1 MAIEPI
7 EKRIEGMTTQRKV
20 TSTAPGME
28 VSYMEQEPPV
38 PANEPELNFAP
49 PDEAAGE
56 SVIEMPVEPDMT
68 KPVFVAGVG
77 GLRGV
82 LKKESKALMDKAA
95 GKPDASPQPIAPI
108 EIGEDGLPKIV
119 KRDGQTLI
127 PEAPEDTVQAVGE
140 AVTARAAA
148 RELGEMPSMK
158 PPEEVFNTTRMS
170 ENVADIINGTSDAL
184 GIETKTVTFAEITNK
199 ANELGIDQ
207 KFLNRLLTPD
217 GKMMPSAVDTYRA
230 MQVLESS
237 AGELDRLFKKVNSGT
252 ATEPEMLQLRQQI
265 TMHGMIQKSVKGLQS
280 ETARALAIMRV
291 PRDANVNIIRQTLE
305 EGGGEQSLKDLA
317 RAYMSTGLSPAAKS
331 QLLERTMLETVKDVW
346 FTTWINGLLSS
357 PVTHARNIVGNMGF
371 GMYRMPE
378 RMLAGLYGRMPDS
391 MRVARES
398 MNPMSPLFKNTDPL
412 SAQQRVELDEVL
424 NGMQALSGTISD
436 GWRLASKAFKD
447 NAPADPM
454 SKLELGGKYGPRDI
468 NAAIFGQ
475 SDDTFLGK
483 GINLYGKA
491 VTLPGRMLMAED
503 EFFKGIFYQNAMRD
517 QIGRRARSV
526 YRQAVEAGDD
536 EASAF
541 AKADIEVRNLFA
553 NPPEDLTESAM
564 EAARR
569 GTFTMELP
577 DGLKKIEEMFQHP
590 ALKIFVPFFRT
601 PSNIALE
608 VIERTPFAPVSSR
621 FRADMAKGG
630 PSRDMALAKV
640 SMGSMAMWGVT
651 ELASDGYLTGAL
663 PGRKADREAFQRAG
677 GQPYSL
683 ALPRGSFSEAQ
694 IQKLSSAGKVTLGD
708 DKIYFSFQGLEPIGA
723 MLAIG
728 ADYAKYAANTED
740 NEEVN
745 TVFGAS
751 VYAMYNYMGSQ
762 PALQGFSDIM
772 ALTKGFT
779 TGEVNVEDFTNGLVK
794 QVGAFAIGGSPLGAY
809 NSAVAGIER
818 YMDPDATDTSVKG
831 LDLPVGVAGFY
842 EALKQYQSRNPVFS
856 DKLPPKLNLWGDAV
870 QQGKGEMQELV
881 MPTRVTAGEFAPLD
895 QVLFEL
901 GSPITMPK
909 RELKGVELDAIQYN
923 QLITIYAKEF
933 NAKEVL
939 TNLIYTPGFTLL
951 RDGVKQ
957 QQLSKTHDGLM
968 EAARKTLLSRDPVLR
983 NKIAE
988 LESKKLD
995 NMFAKP

>member
-1 MAIEPI
+1 MAIEPV
-7 EKRIEGMTTQRKV
+7 EKRIDSMTPRKV
-20 TSTAPGME
+20 TSRAPGIE
-28 VSYMEQEPPV
+28 VSYMEDTPV

-56 SVIEMPVEPDMT
+56 SAIEMPVEPDLT
-68 KPVFVAGVG
+68 KPVLVAGTG
-77 GLRGV
+77 GLRGI
-82 LKKESKALMDKAA
+82 LKKESKGLMDRAA

-108 EIGEDGLPKIV
+108 EIGEDGLPKLV
-119 KRDGQTLI
+119 KKDGQTLI
-127 PEAPEDTVQAVGE
+127 PEAPEATVQAVGE
-140 AVTARAAA
+140 AVTARTAA
-148 RELGEMPSMK
+148 REAGDLPPMK

-170 ENVADIINGTSDAL
+170 DNVADIVNGTSDAL
-184 GIETKTVTFAEITNK
+184 GIETKTVTFAEIINK
-199 ANELGIDQ
+199 ANDLGIDER
-207 KFLNRLLTPD
+207 FLNRLLTPD
-217 GKMMPSAVDTYRA
+217 GKMMPNAVDTYRA
-230 MQVLESS
+230 MQVLETS
-237 AGELDRLFKKVNSGT
+237 AGELDRLFRKVNAGD
-252 ATEPEMLQLRQQI
+252 ATDAEMLQLRQQI

-291 PRDANVNIIRQTLE
+291 PRDANVNLIRQTIE

-317 RAYMSTGLSPAAKS
+317 RAYMTTGLSPAAKS
-331 QLLERTMLETVKDVW
+331 KLLERTMLETIKDVW

-371 GMYRMPE
+371 GLYRMPE
-378 RMLAGLYGRMPDS
+378 RMLAGLFSRMPDS

-398 MNPMSPLFKNTDPL
+398 MNPLSPLFKNVDPL
-412 SAQQRVELDEVL
+412 SAAERVELDEVL

-436 GWRLASKAFKD
+436 GWRLASKAFKE
-447 NAPADPM
+447 NAPTDPL
-454 SKLELGGKYGPRDI
+454 SKLELGGRYGPRDI

-526 YRQAVEAGDD
+526 YRQALAGGED
-536 EASAF
+536 EAAAL
-541 AKADIEVRNLFA
+541 AKAEIEVRNLFA
-553 NPPEDLTESAM
+553 NPPEDLTEAAM

-577 DGLKKIEEMFQHP
+577 PGLKAIEEKFQHP
-590 ALKIFVPFFRT
+590 ALKMFVPFFRT
-601 PSNIALE
+601 PTNIALE

-621 FRADMAKGG
+621 FRADFAKGG
-630 PSRDMALAKV
+630 PARDVALAKV
-640 SMGSMAMWGVT
+640 SMGSMALWGIS
-651 ELASDGYLTGAL
+651 ELAAEGYIVGAL

-677 GQPYSL
+677 GQGYAI
-683 ALPRGSFSEAQ
+683 ALPRDWFKESH

-708 DKIYFSFQGLEPIGA
+708 DKIYFSFLGLEPIGA

-728 ADYAKYAANTED
+728 ADYAKYAANTEN
-740 NEEVN
+740 NEDVN

-762 PALQGFSDIM
+762 TALQGFSDIM
-772 ALTKGFT
+772 SLTKGFT
-779 TGEVNVEDFTNGLVK
+779 TGEVNVEDFVNGIVK
-794 QVGAFAIGGSPLGAY
+794 QVGSFAIGGSPLGAY

-818 YMDPDATDTSVKG
+818 YMDPNATDTSVKG
-831 LDLPVGVAGFY
+831 LDLPIGVAGFY

-856 DKLPPKLNLWGDAV
+856 DKLPPRLNLWGEVV
-870 QQGKGEMQELV
+870 QQGRGELKELI

-901 GSPITMPK
+901 GSPISMPK
-909 RELKGVELDAIQYN
+909 REIGGIELTAEQYN

-933 NAKEVL
+933 NAKQVL
-939 TNLIYTPGFTLL
+939 TDLIYTPGFTLL

-957 QQLSKTHDGLM
+957 QRLGMTHDKLM
-968 EAARKTLLSRDPVLR
+968 EAARMTLVSRDPELR
-983 NKIAE
+983 NKMAE
-988 LESKKLD
+988 LEAMKLD

>member
-7 EKRIEGMTTQRKV
+7 DKRIEGMTTQRKV
-20 TSTAPGME
+20 TSTAPGIE
-28 VSYMEQEPPV
+28 VSYMTDEPLV
-38 PANEPELNFAP
+38 PANEPELNLAP

-56 SVIEMPVEPDMT
+56 SAIEMPIEPDLT

-77 GLRGV
+77 GLRGI

-95 GKPDASPQPIAPI
+95 GKPDASVQPIAPV

-119 KRDGQTLI
+119 KKDGQTLI
-127 PEAPEDTVQAVGE
+127 PEAPEATVQAVGE
-140 AVTARAAA
+140 AVTARATA
-148 RELGEMPSMK
+148 RELGDMPSMK
-158 PPEEVFNTTRMS
+158 PPEEVFNTTRMAD
-170 ENVADIINGTSDAL
+170 NVADIVNGTSDAL
-184 GIETKTVTFAEITNK
+184 GIETKTVTFAEIVNK
-199 ANELGIDQ
+199 ANDIGIDE

-230 MQVLESS
+230 MQVLETS
-237 AGELDRLFKKVNSGT
+237 AGELDRLFKKVNAGD
-252 ATEPEMLQLRQQI
+252 ATEPELLQLRQQI

-291 PRDANVNIIRQTLE
+291 PRDANVNLIRQTLE
-305 EGGGEQSLKDLA
+305 EGGGINSLKDLA

-331 QLLERTMLETVKDVW
+331 KLLERSMLETVKDVW

-357 PVTHARNIVGNMGF
+357 PPTHAKNIVGNMGF
-371 GMYRMPE
+371 GIYRMPE

-398 MNPMSPLFKNTDPL
+398 MNPMSPLFKNIDPL

-424 NGMQALSGTISD
+424 NGMQALSGTLSD

-447 NAPADPM
+447 NAPADPL
-454 SKLELGGKYGPRDI
+454 SKLELGGQYGPRDI

-475 SDDTFLGK
+475 SDDTLFGK

-526 YRQAVEAGDD
+526 YRQAVAAGDD

-541 AKADIEVRNLFA
+541 AKAEIEVRDLFA

-577 DGLKKIEEMFQHP
+577 PGLKKIEELFQHP

-630 PSRDMALAKV
+630 PSRDLALAKV
-640 SMGSMAMWGVT
+640 SMGSMVMYGIS
-651 ELASDGYLTGAL
+651 ELAAEGYLTGSM

-677 GQPYSL
+677 GQAYAL
-683 ALPRGSFSEAQ
+683 VLPRSSFSEGQ
-694 IQKLSSAGKVTLGD
+694 IEKLSAAGKVTLGD
-708 DKIYFSFQGLEPIGA
+708 DKIYFSFQGLEPVGA

-728 ADYAKYAANTED
+728 ADYAKYAANTENND
-740 NEEVN
+740 EIN

-751 VYAMYNYMGSQ
+751 VYAMYNYMASQ

-772 ALTKGFT
+772 TLMKGFQS
-779 TGEVNVEDFTNGLVK
+779 GEVNVEDFTNGLVK
-794 QVGAFAIGGSPLGAY
+794 QVGSFAIGGSPFGAY
-809 NSAVAGIER
+809 SSAVAGIER
-818 YMDPDATDTSVKG
+818 YMDPNATDTSVKG
-831 LDLPVGVAGFY
+831 LDLPIGVAGFY
-842 EALKQYQSRNPVFS
+842 EALKQYQSRNPAFS
-856 DKLPPKLNLWGDAV
+856 DNLPPRLNLWGEVV
-870 QQGKGEMQELV
+870 QQGKGNLTELI
-881 MPTRVTAGEFAPLD
+881 MPTRVTAGEFAPVD

-909 RELKGVELDAIQYN
+909 REIGGIELRADQYN

-933 NAKEVL
+933 NAKQVL

-957 QQLSKTHDGLM
+957 QQLSKTHDQLM
-968 EAARKTLLSRDPVLR
+968 DAARKTLISRDPELR
-983 NKIAE
+983 NKMAE
-988 LESKKLD
+988 LEAMKLD